1 MNLHALYRAL
11 PYLFNRLL
19 DDKHLH
25 KPLILAT
32 FCAVVSP
39 NPAYT
44 QSSET
49 TSGGEVQSVRLE
61 TIVVTASRR
70 EQSLSDIAA
79 SMEVIDATAFETTSG
94 AYLTD
99 IIKKNASVDVI
110 EYPGGLSGVGL
121 RGFRPQF
128 SGVNQRVLV
137 LVDGRP
143 SGSTSLANISR
154 AGVERVEILKGS
166 ASAAYGPS
174 VMGGVVNIITRKRE
188 GDMEGSVSTRF
199 GSFDTLELAGNV
211 GGALNDRFNFDLGML
226 QREQGDNYR
235 LGKGG
240 RTFGDFVQGHG
251 AERDNTRYT
260 IRSYFARGAVELAP
274 DWEAQLRFLGYDGI
288 DLQTPGAE
296 SSGVSN
302 QSDKVESNFGGDFSL
317 TGQVGD
323 HSLFALAYTTHEDY
337 ELIRKPP
344 GATPYTSST
353 RDTYFRGVQLQD
365 NWQINDVFDV
375 IVGLDW
381 GRVDNETQSYRAS
394 GAQRGS
400 FTPYFNRRNLGIFA
414 DMTAWLLDE
423 RLIVSVGGRYDEIE
437 SELEETPLR
446 SDVKPGTSSF
456 NVFNPRLSAVYRPSA
471 DSPYRVHASLGT
483 GFISPEANR
492 VAGLYENLV
501 GDQLR
506 ITRGNN
512 DLGPEESLSFD
523 IGFGYE
529 SYPVGLDVT
538 YFRLDVDDRVESI
551 ITINTDALREST
563 YINTLGSLAEGLEAT
578 AQFDF
583 GALGGAQPGSWTG
596 DVTATRYFT
605 REQEVTSGTI
615 PIRNVARFKVNF
627 SFGYGDERFGVRL
640 NGRHVNEMF
649 DTDFSRGRIFTGG
662 AGGTYE
668 YPDFLVF
675 DLYARWNLAPEHR
688 LSLQVDNL
696 EDEYYFEKGD
706 YPFAGRS
713 YYVAYRYGF

>member
-1 MNLHALYRAL
+1 MNTYAFSPALL
-11 PYLFNRLL
+11 CLFGRLL
-19 DDKHLH
+19 HDKTIS
-25 KPLILAT
+25 KPLILAAL
-32 FCAVVSP
+32 CAVVWP
-39 NPAYT
+39 NLAYT

-49 TSGGEVQSVRLE
+49 TSDGALQSVRLE

-70 EQSLSDIAA
+70 EQSLGDIAA

-143 SGSTSLANISR
+143 SGATSLANISR

-174 VMGGVVNIITRKRE
+174 VMGGVVNIITRKSD
-188 GDMEGSVSTRF
+188 GDMQGNVSTRF
-199 GSFDTLELAGNV
+199 GSFDTLEFAGSI
-211 GGALNDRFNFDLGML
+211 GGALNDRLNFDLGVL

-260 IRSYFARGAVELAP
+260 IRSFFARGAVELTP
-274 DWEAQLRFLGYDGI
+274 NWEAQLRFLGYDGI

-323 HSLFALAYTTHEDY
+323 HSLLALAYTTHEDY
-337 ELIRKPP
+337 TYIRKPA
-344 GATPYTSST
+344 GATPYRSSA

-381 GRVDNETQSYRAS
+381 GRVDNESQSYRAS

-400 FTPYFNRRNLGIFA
+400 FTPYFNRRNIGVFA
-414 DMTAWLLDE
+414 DMTAWLLDD

-446 SDVKPGTSSF
+446 PDVKPGTSSF
-456 NVFNPRLSAVYRPSA
+456 SVFNPRLSAVYRTNA
-471 DSPYRVHASLGT
+471 DSPWRVHASLGT

-512 DLGPEESLSFD
+512 DLGPEESVSFD

-551 ITINTDALREST
+551 ITINTDALRETT

-578 AQFDF
+578 AQFDL
-583 GALGGAQPGSWTG
+583 GALAGAQPGSWTG

-605 REQEVTSGTI
+605 REQEVASGTI

-627 SFGYGDERFGVRL
+627 SLGYGGERFGVRL

-668 YPDFLVF
+668 YPDFVVF
-675 DLYARWNLAPEHR
+675 DLYARWNPAPEHR

-713 YYVAYRYGF
+713 YYVAYQYGF